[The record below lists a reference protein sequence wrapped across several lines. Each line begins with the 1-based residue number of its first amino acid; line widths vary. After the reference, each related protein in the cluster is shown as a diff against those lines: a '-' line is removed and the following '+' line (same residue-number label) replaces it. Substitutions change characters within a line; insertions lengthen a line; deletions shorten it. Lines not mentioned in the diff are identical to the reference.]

1 MKKHQFHIPYVG
13 QPAPVPVR
21 TRFQKHSRSIYN
33 SDKGAVSANHPRR
46 LKGFVN
52 QKSPD
57 KPMVKIL
64 YTVEDGNPLFYS
76 ELMEALTEQETERM
90 KRPPRPQTSSRS
102 TEKKKQWSDFDDGRD
117 QSVTDMKYT
126 LYLLRKGLNEVE
138 IRDMLINQ
146 SFYLKN
152 RKKGHLDDYLDRT
165 IRVAKSYIQ

>member
-1 MKKHQFHIPYVG
+1 
-13 QPAPVPVR
+13 
-21 TRFQKHSRSIYN
+21 
-33 SDKGAVSANHPRR
+33 
-46 LKGFVN
+46 
-52 QKSPD
+52 
-57 KPMVKIL
+57 MVKIL

-102 TEKKKQWSDFDDGRD
+102 TEKKKQWSDFDDGSD